1 MTAERVLIVDD
12 AVVMR
17 MMIKGILS
25 KNGYEVVG
33 EAQNGAEAV
42 EKYRELGPDLVTMD
56 MVMPEM
62 DGISAVK
69 QIVANDP
76 DARIIMCTSMGQ
88 QALVVEAIQAGAK
101 SFITKPFQP
110 PKILET
116 IQKVLGMTESLT
128 LSELQRDALKEVGN
142 IGAGHAATALSQLLN
157 TTVKLSEPRIDV
169 LKFRDLSNRIGSG
182 DRAVAALHMY
192 VRGEAPGQMVVLFD
206 RDQAQEFVNVF
217 IKRIIGDI
225 QIFDSIIDST
235 LKELGNIIAG
245 SYLTALISLTGINL
259 LPSVPTLSYG
269 TVQAAFRTLMSILPD
284 QDVFLIES
292 QFLDKDRAVSGQFIL
307 IPETG
312 SLEPLLSVFG
322 VE

>member
-1 MTAERVLIVDD
+1 MTH
-12 AVVMR
+12 
-17 MMIKGILS
+17 
-25 KNGYEVVG
+25 
-33 EAQNGAEAV
+33 
-42 EKYRELGPDLVTMD
+42 
-56 MVMPEM
+56 
-62 DGISAVK
+62 
-69 QIVANDP
+69 
-76 DARIIMCTSMGQ
+76 
-88 QALVVEAIQAGAK
+88 
-101 SFITKPFQP
+101 
-110 PKILET
+110 
-116 IQKVLGMTESLT
+116 SLT
-128 LSELQRDALKEVGN
+128 LSDLQRDALKEVGN

-157 TTVKLSEPRIDV
+157 TTVKLAEPTIDV
-169 LKFRDLSNRIGSG
+169 LKFRDLSNRIGHP
-182 DRAVAALHMY
+182 DRSVAALHMY
-192 VRGEAPGQMVVLFD
+192 IRGEAPGQMVVLFD
-206 RDQAQEFVNVF
+206 RDQAQEFVNRF

-269 TVQAAFRTLMSILPD
+269 TIQAAFRTLMSILPD

-292 QFLDKDRAVSGQFIL
+292 QFLDKDKAVSGQFIL

>member
-1 MTAERVLIVDD
+1 
-12 AVVMR
+12 
-17 MMIKGILS
+17 
-25 KNGYEVVG
+25 
-33 EAQNGAEAV
+33 
-42 EKYRELGPDLVTMD
+42 
-56 MVMPEM
+56 
-62 DGISAVK
+62 
-69 QIVANDP
+69 
-76 DARIIMCTSMGQ
+76 MG
-88 QALVVEAIQAGAK
+88 ALV
-101 SFITKPFQP
+101 
-110 PKILET
+110 
-116 IQKVLGMTESLT
+116 

-157 TTVKLSEPRIDV
+157 TTVKLSEPTIDV
-169 LKFRDLSNRIGSG
+169 LKFRDLASRVGYAE
-182 DRAVAALHMY
+182 RTVAALHMY
-192 VRGEAPGQMVVLFD
+192 VRGEAPAQMVVLFD
-206 RDQAQEFVNVF
+206 REQAMEFVNVF

-225 QIFDSIIDST
+225 QIFDSIVDST

-269 TVQAAFRTLMSILPD
+269 TIQAAFRTLMSILPD

-322 VE
+322 VQ

>member
-1 MTAERVLIVDD
+1 MTH
-12 AVVMR
+12 
-17 MMIKGILS
+17 
-25 KNGYEVVG
+25 
-33 EAQNGAEAV
+33 
-42 EKYRELGPDLVTMD
+42 
-56 MVMPEM
+56 
-62 DGISAVK
+62 
-69 QIVANDP
+69 
-76 DARIIMCTSMGQ
+76 
-88 QALVVEAIQAGAK
+88 
-101 SFITKPFQP
+101 
-110 PKILET
+110 
-116 IQKVLGMTESLT
+116 SLT

-157 TTVKLSEPRIDV
+157 TTVKLAEPTIDV
-169 LKFRDLSNRIGSG
+169 LKFRDLSSRIGHP
-182 DRAVAALHMY
+182 DRSVAALHMY
-192 VRGEAPGQMVVLFD
+192 IRGEAPGQMVVLFD
-206 RDQAQEFVNVF
+206 RDQAQEFVNRF

-269 TVQAAFRTLMSILPD
+269 TIQAAFRTLMSILPD

-292 QFLDKDRAVSGQFIL
+292 QFLDKDKAVSGQFIL

>member
-1 MTAERVLIVDD
+1 MTH
-12 AVVMR
+12 
-17 MMIKGILS
+17 
-25 KNGYEVVG
+25 
-33 EAQNGAEAV
+33 
-42 EKYRELGPDLVTMD
+42 
-56 MVMPEM
+56 
-62 DGISAVK
+62 
-69 QIVANDP
+69 
-76 DARIIMCTSMGQ
+76 
-88 QALVVEAIQAGAK
+88 
-101 SFITKPFQP
+101 
-110 PKILET
+110 
-116 IQKVLGMTESLT
+116 SLT

-157 TTVKLSEPRIDV
+157 TTVKLAEPTIDV
-169 LKFRDLSNRIGSG
+169 LKFRDLSNRIGHP
-182 DRAVAALHMY
+182 DRSVAALHMY
-192 VRGEAPGQMVVLFD
+192 IRGEAPGQMVVLFD
-206 RDQAQEFVNVF
+206 RDQAHEFVNRF

-292 QFLDKDRAVSGQFIL
+292 QFLDKDKAVSGQFIL

>member
-1 MTAERVLIVDD
+1 MTH
-12 AVVMR
+12 
-17 MMIKGILS
+17 
-25 KNGYEVVG
+25 
-33 EAQNGAEAV
+33 
-42 EKYRELGPDLVTMD
+42 
-56 MVMPEM
+56 
-62 DGISAVK
+62 
-69 QIVANDP
+69 
-76 DARIIMCTSMGQ
+76 
-88 QALVVEAIQAGAK
+88 
-101 SFITKPFQP
+101 
-110 PKILET
+110 
-116 IQKVLGMTESLT
+116 SLT

-157 TTVKLSEPRIDV
+157 TTVKLAEPTIDV
-169 LKFRDLSNRIGSG
+169 LKFRDLSNRIGHP
-182 DRAVAALHMY
+182 DRSVAALHMY
-192 VRGEAPGQMVVLFD
+192 IRGEAPGQMVVLFD
-206 RDQAQEFVNVF
+206 RDQAQEFVNRF

-269 TVQAAFRTLMSILPD
+269 TIQAAFRTLMSILPD

-292 QFLDKDRAVSGQFIL
+292 QFLDKDKAVSGQFIL

>member
-1 MTAERVLIVDD
+1 MTT
-12 AVVMR
+12 
-17 MMIKGILS
+17 
-25 KNGYEVVG
+25 
-33 EAQNGAEAV
+33 
-42 EKYRELGPDLVTMD
+42 P
-56 MVMPEM
+56 
-62 DGISAVK
+62 
-69 QIVANDP
+69 
-76 DARIIMCTSMGQ
+76 
-88 QALVVEAIQAGAK
+88 
-101 SFITKPFQP
+101 
-110 PKILET
+110 
-116 IQKVLGMTESLT
+116 LT

-157 TTVKLSEPRIDV
+157 ATVKLSEPTIDV
-169 LKFRDLSNRIGSG
+169 LKYRDLSSRIGSPE
-182 DRAVAALHMY
+182 RTVAALHMY
-192 VRGEAPGQMVVLFD
+192 IRGEAPGQMVVLFD
-206 RDQAQEFVNVF
+206 REQAAEFVNVF

-245 SYLTALISLTGINL
+245 SYLTALISLTGVNL

-292 QFLDKDRAVSGQFIL
+292 QFLDKEQAVSGQFIL